1 LIQQALATI
10 FLSDNRK
17 IRRSDQYQSLSTFS
31 SGAEQSTHE
40 FTSPGLYALDDVE
53 LAGAAFIDVEIEKTS
68 YLILLAVTG
77 DLIYTD
83 AVGKKAWI
91 NVGELKIISLPAS
104 SGIRL
109 TNPFPNDIINFLQI
123 CISAD
128 RQMNQNINALF
139 NFDLNKKQNDLKEM
153 YPLFAPFSI
162 SIGRFKG
169 RKEGIYPVR
178 SKKSRLF
185 AFIITGAFE
194 FENRLLH
201 MRDGLEVSG
210 IEEAQFEAL
219 SEGAILLL
227 IERFI

>member
-1 LIQQALATI
+1 MIQQALAKI

-17 IRRSDQYQSLSTFS
+17 IRQSSRYQSLSTFS
-31 SGAEQSTHE
+31 SGDEQSTHE
-40 FTSPGLYALDDVE
+40 LSSPGLYALDDVE
-53 LAGAAFIDVEIEKTS
+53 LAGSAGIDVDIKETS
-68 YLILLAVTG
+68 YMILLPITG

-83 AVGKKAWI
+83 AAGKKAWI
-91 NVGELKIISLPAS
+91 NVGELKIISLPAA

-109 TNPFPNDIINFLQI
+109 TNPFPNDIINYLQI
-123 CISAD
+123 CIRAN

-139 NFDLNKKQNDLKEM
+139 NFDLHKKQNDLKEM
-153 YPLFAPFSI
+153 YPLFSPFSI
-162 SIGRFKG
+162 SIGRFNG
-169 RKEGIYPVR
+169 RKEGVYPMR

-194 FENRLLH
+194 FENRLLET
-201 MRDGLEVSG
+201 RDGLEVSG
-210 IEEAQFEAL
+210 IEEAHFEAL